1 MAASRSPSW
10 CDPGRSTN
18 RIRVRRRPGRLAG
31 ELPAPA
37 IVRDQPFVARQSAGP
52 TRSMMRHHLLG
63 FGRRFDYVERT
74 HPGPMDDAIVFGVV
88 EPRGKMHRA
97 HVVPDQHIVVTPLV
111 AIDE

>member
-1 MAASRSPSW
+1 
-10 CDPGRSTN
+10 
-18 RIRVRRRPGRLAG
+18 
-31 ELPAPA
+31 
-37 IVRDQPFVARQSAGP
+37 
-52 TRSMMRHHLLG
+52 MMRHHLLG

-111 AIDE
+111 AIDEFFLRHVVDQSR